1 MGSFPPS
8 PLILRHFVAGTKCAL
23 TRLEA
28 SSYKLQATSYKLQA
42 TSHKRLRHFGEF
54 IKDKNMLVYGI
65 NQPGEK
71 TC

>member
-1 MGSFPPS
+1 VRLDQAGS
-8 PLILRHFVAGTKCAL
+8 L
-23 TRLEA
+23 
-28 SSYKLQATSYKLQA
+28 KLQATSYKLQA
-42 TSHKRLRHFGEF
+42 TSYKRLRHFGEF